1 MRTKKETRKF
11 IKRVKI
17 VRDNKQVR
25 LPVPDFIV
33 QFLDIDKGDEFSW
46 YLERKKDKIILSGE
60 LVHRKYGKNIHFPI
74 KKGVSQND

>member
-1 MRTKKETRKF
+1 MRTEKEPRKF

>member
-1 MRTKKETRKF
+1 MRTKKEPRKF

>member
-1 MRTKKETRKF
+1 MRTKKEPRKF

-17 VRDNKQVR
+17 VRDTKQVR
-25 LPVPDFIV
+25 LPIPDFIV
-33 QFLDIDKGDEFSW
+33 EFLDIDKGDEFSW
-46 YLERKKDKIILSGE
+46 YLERIGDKIILSGE